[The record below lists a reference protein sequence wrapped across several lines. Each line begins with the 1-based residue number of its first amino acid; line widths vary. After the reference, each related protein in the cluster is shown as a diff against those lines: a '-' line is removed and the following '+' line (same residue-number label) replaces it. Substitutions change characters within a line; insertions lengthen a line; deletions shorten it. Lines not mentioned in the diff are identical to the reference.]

1 MGGISRSSVV
11 VRMAR
16 LATLTTSFIRSR
28 LPGRQATPDRRGVFP
43 VYRFLGDERGLTLFE
58 VVIVVSL
65 VAFIYSVAIPQFS
78 ARSGAEAA
86 TKVGRLAEDVR
97 SAFDLAVLTGRPY
110 RLVFEF
116 NSGRY
121 WLETTDQVEF
131 VLGDARLQN
140 DPTEEEEKDLEASAE
155 SDFLEY
161 EALAGEPIIDPDTQ
175 TEFKPVSPVVQ
186 AKSRLLRP
194 KWTRVT
200 NLEWRERTLGPFLM
214 IKEMQAEHHATKQ
227 SVVDMP
233 DNGRA
238 FLYFLPGG
246 YVERAWMVVA
256 YKKDERVPD
265 DSIPPYTFKTSPY
278 AGTLDTIENGEES
291 QIVFD

>member
-1 MGGISRSSVV
+1 M
-11 VRMAR
+11 
-16 LATLTTSFIRSR
+16 ATLTTSFIRSR
-28 LPGRQATPDRRGVFP
+28 LPGRQEIPDRRSVFA
-43 VYRFLGDERGLTLFE
+43 VNRFLGDERGLTLFE
-58 VVIVVSL
+58 VVIVVAL

-78 ARSGAEAA
+78 AKSGAEAA

-97 SAFDLAVLTGRPY
+97 SAFDLSVLTGRPY

-121 WLETTDQVEF
+121 WLETTDQKDF

-140 DPTEEEEKDLEASAE
+140 DPTEEEEKDLEAAAE
-155 SDFLEY
+155 NEFLEY
-161 EALAGEPIIDPDTQ
+161 ESLAGEPIVDPDTQ

-186 AKSRLLRP
+186 AKARLLRP

-214 IKEMQAEHHATKQ
+214 VKEMQAEHHASKQ
-227 SVVDMP
+227 SVVDMQE
-233 DNGRA
+233 NGRA

-246 YVERAWMVVA
+246 YVERAWMIIS
-256 YKKDERVPD
+256 YKKDDRVPD
-265 DSIPPYTFKTSPY
+265 DTIPPYTFKTSAY
-278 AGTLDTIENGEES
+278 AGTLDTIDTGEES
-291 QIVFD
+291 QVVLD